1 MKKGF
6 FLKGVDVFETRDQAL
21 QHTENTPI
29 LQTHAGMDSCVYE
42 GFIHTPVACTSSRKS
57 AGIPGTALFRPKI
70 PSGEWTRA
78 IITGGVGN
86 KAGGEHIIGGGGIEA
101 GGEHIIGRG
110 GGIGSCSTH
119 AHV

>member
-1 MKKGF
+1 MISEK
-6 FLKGVDVFETRDQAL
+6 RR
-21 QHTENTPI
+21 N
-29 LQTHAGMDSCVYE
+29 
-42 GFIHTPVACTSSRKS
+42 
-57 AGIPGTALFRPKI
+57 PGHGPI
-70 PSGEWTRA
+70 PSEDPEWRVDPSNQ
-78 IITGGVGN
+78 ITGGVGN

>member
-1 MKKGF
+1 MTKPYSTLRTLPYCKHM
-6 FLKGVDVFETRDQAL
+6 QAWI
-21 QHTENTPI
+21 H
-29 LQTHAGMDSCVYE
+29 VYE